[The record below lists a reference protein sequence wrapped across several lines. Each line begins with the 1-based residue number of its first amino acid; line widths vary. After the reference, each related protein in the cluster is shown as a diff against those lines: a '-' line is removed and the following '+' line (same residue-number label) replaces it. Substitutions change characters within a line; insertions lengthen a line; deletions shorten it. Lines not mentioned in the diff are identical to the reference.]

1 MSVRRFSAA
10 EFGAGLL
17 SGALLGVAVGV
28 MMAPSSGVETRV
40 RLFRCANSF
49 TDSAMDLFEQ
59 AKSGIDIAAHQ
70 LEKVVGLQ
78 ERSVRRRLNSIKAQ
92 LEEFHLNEA

>member
-1 MSVRRFSAA
+1 MKVKHFGAA
-10 EFGAGLL
+10 EFGVGLL

-28 MMAPSSGVETRV
+28 MMAPSSGIETRM
-40 RLFRCANSF
+40 RISRCANGLIY
-49 TDSAMDLFEQ
+49 SAADLFEQ
-59 AKSGIDIAAHQ
+59 AKSSIDIAALQ

-78 ERSVRRRLNSIKAQ
+78 ERSLRRRLNSIKAQ